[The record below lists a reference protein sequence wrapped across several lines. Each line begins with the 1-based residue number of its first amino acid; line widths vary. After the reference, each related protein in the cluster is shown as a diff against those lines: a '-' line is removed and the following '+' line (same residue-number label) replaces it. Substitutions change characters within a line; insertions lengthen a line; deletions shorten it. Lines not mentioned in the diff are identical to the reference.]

1 MWVAEVQSTW
11 VDYQVELSVEALL
24 AVAFEERW
32 VPAVQA
38 GTLPLAAGLVGA
50 LRGSQEVILE
60 EAVLQNAAEGRA
72 FAAKA
77 WCWDV
82 DLQGLSDN
90 QAVARHVCHTTR
102 QIGQSQ
108 SCHLNQLLQE
118 EVEIHDDL

>member
-11 VDYQVELSVEALL
+11 VDDQVELSVEALL

-60 EAVLQNAAEGRA
+60 EAVLQNVAEGRA
-72 FAAKA
+72 FAVKA
-77 WCWDV
+77 QFWDV
-82 DLQGLSDN
+82 DSKG
-90 QAVARHVCHTTR
+90 
-102 QIGQSQ
+102 
-108 SCHLNQLLQE
+108 
-118 EVEIHDDL
+118 